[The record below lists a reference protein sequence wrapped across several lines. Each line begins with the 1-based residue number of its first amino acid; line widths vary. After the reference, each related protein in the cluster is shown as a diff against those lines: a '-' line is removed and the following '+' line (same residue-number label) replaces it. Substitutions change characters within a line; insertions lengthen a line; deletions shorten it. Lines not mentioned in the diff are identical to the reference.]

1 VLIRYREPR
10 NLRRQADIM
19 ERVVAAGFP
28 APKVL
33 EVGDCD
39 LVVERVEGP
48 TMFEDLMLHPE
59 RVEADAALLADL
71 HERLH
76 AIGVCHHDL
85 HPLNVILGPA
95 GPAVI
100 DWEAADEAAG
110 PTDVAETWLLLATA
124 DIPEAIRPLA
134 DKFLEAF
141 LSHVDREA
149 ARRALWRAVEHRRHD
164 PHMTEA
170 ELERMDEL
178 LVREGLRT
186 SGPA

>member
-10 NLRRQADIM
+10 NLRRQADLM
-19 ERVVAAGFP
+19 ERVQAAGFP

-48 TMFEDLMLHPE
+48 TMFEDLLLHPE
-59 RVEADAALLADL
+59 RLEAHAALL
-71 HERLH
+71 

-85 HPLNVILGPA
+85 HPLNVILSPA

-100 DWEAADEAAG
+100 DWEAADEATG

-134 DKFLEAF
+134 DRFLEAF
-141 LSHVDREA
+141 LGHVDREE
-149 ARRALWRAVEHRRHD
+149 ARRALSRAIEHRRHD
-164 PHMTEA
+164 PHMREA

-178 LVREGLRT
+178 LVREGLRA

>member
-1 VLIRYREPR
+1 MLIRYREPR
-10 NLRRQADIM
+10 NVRRQADLM

-48 TMFEDLMLHPE
+48 TMFEDMLLHPE
-59 RVEADAALLADL
+59 RLEADAALLADL
-71 HERLH
+71 HKRLH